1 MNDAMNAR
9 LQILDIQV
17 DPVSQQEAIER
28 VGGFFSAD
36 GRVYTVLASN
46 PEKNFSVPR
55 DPVLLDLYTHADLL
69 LPDGIGVVLA
79 ARLLHGVRMARVPG
93 SEFIFDICRLCAE
106 TGRGVFVYGAK
117 ESVNKAAAEKL
128 AALIPNLDIV
138 GRSNGYLPESQMPD
152 LVRSINDSGAEA
164 LLVALGSPRQER
176 WIARYA
182 KDLRHVRVC
191 QAVGGTLDTIAGT
204 VRRAPP
210 FWCGIHL
217 EWFYRLISEPR
228 RVRRQGVLPIFALK
242 VLWAAIT
249 RGRSSN
255 YDGQRSYS
263 PSDDSASATPHLQ
276 KSDP

>member
-1 MNDAMNAR
+1 MPIKDAMNHR

-17 DPVSQQEAIER
+17 DPVNRQEAVAR
-28 VGGFFSAD
+28 VDGFLSAG
-36 GRVYTVLASN
+36 GRVHTVLASN

-79 ARLLHGVRMARVPG
+79 ARLLHGARMKRVPG
-93 SEFIFDICRLCAE
+93 SEFIFNICRLCAKS
-106 TGRGVFVYGAK
+106 GRGVFVYGAR

-128 AALIPNLDIV
+128 SEMIPNLDIV
-138 GRSNGYLPESQMPD
+138 GRSNGYVPESQMPD
-152 LVRSINDSGAEA
+152 LVRAINDSGAEA
-164 LLVALGSPRQER
+164 LLVALGSPMQER
-176 WIARYA
+176 WISQYA

-217 EWFYRLISEPR
+217 EWFYRLILEPR
-228 RVRRQGVLPIFALK
+228 RVRRQRVLPVFAFK
-242 VLWAAIT
+242 VLWAALRAVPRT
-249 RGRSSN
+249 
-255 YDGQRSYS
+255 
-263 PSDDSASATPHLQ
+263 
-276 KSDP
+276 